1 MLAWDIALMVLHRT
15 SSIGNLM
22 DTSRA
27 FLAKHVGD
35 QPIDDHIALN
45 IGLALKTSAP
55 WIPKTFERAFVC
67 EMPKYQNRDVR
78 VRYHDFRT
86 EAEAGR
92 IRRFEAIKM
101 TEICFAI
108 ANHAISIL
116 DNDFPSVS

>member
-22 DTSRA
+22 DTSRV

-35 QPIDDHIALN
+35 RPIDDHIALK

-55 WIPKTFERAFVC
+55 WIPKTFERCFVR
-67 EMPKYQNRDVR
+67 ERPKYQNRDVQ

-86 EAEAGR
+86 EAER